1 MLEFRKRN
9 VPVLY
14 LKYEDIK
21 NDNEAV
27 MTDVAKFLLNVKTI
41 EGTIIEQRIKSLKPS
56 SMVNDIQY
64 PNAMSHFTA
73 E

>member
-41 EGTIIEQRIKSLKPS
+41 EGTIIE
-56 SMVNDIQY
+56 
-64 PNAMSHFTA
+64 
-73 E
+73 